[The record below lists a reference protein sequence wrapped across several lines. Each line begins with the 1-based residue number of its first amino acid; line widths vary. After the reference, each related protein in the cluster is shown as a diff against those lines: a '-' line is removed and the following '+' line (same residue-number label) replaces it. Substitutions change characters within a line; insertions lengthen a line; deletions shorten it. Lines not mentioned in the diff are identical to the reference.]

1 MAEDSTQTLAQQVR
15 ELSDRLDRLEGL
27 ITTLT
32 AQLSAQFLHSD
43 DNGQDPEQE
52 NASAYKAYVEAN
64 TGRPFGSLEDG
75 ESRA

>member
-1 MAEDSTQTLAQQVR
+1 MAEDSTQTLARQVR

-43 DNGQDPEQE
+43 QDRE
-52 NASAYKAYVEAN
+52 NALAYQAYVEAN
-64 TGRPFGSLEDG
+64 TGRPFGSLEDSG
-75 ESRA
+75 ENHA